1 MNKKININPSSTK
14 WLEKD
19 DRVVADYFCDL
30 GFRSLKQILDM
41 RVFDLMNMQGLN
53 AVRVEEVIIC
63 LYKWLNPNTAID
75 EAMSIVISNVP
86 IAEIIGMVMASRVTH
101 GVAAADRAQSR
112 KAVGMKFGEQYR
124 KVKSIGR
131 TGTEQV
137 ILIRFIMASVCSAIL
152 MNQMQAVQSIVT
164 VIGRRFQPIT
174 IPVGATG
181 RPIVIIMSAAA
192 RTVRYVRRR
201 YIAIVRGEYV
211 RKGAHHGYTC
221 HGIKNRADWYEGGAP
236 VCEPHI
242 GDPLAA
248 SAAGGAVPVCAFCDG
263 SRVPILL
270 YRGSERSVVCLL

>member
-1 MNKKININPSSTK
+1 
-14 WLEKD
+14 
-19 DRVVADYFCDL
+19 
-30 GFRSLKQILDM
+30 
-41 RVFDLMNMQGLN
+41 
-53 AVRVEEVIIC
+53 
-63 LYKWLNPNTAID
+63 
-75 EAMSIVISNVP
+75 
-86 IAEIIGMVMASRVTH
+86 MVMASRVTH

-124 KVKSIGR
+124 KVKSTGR

-211 RKGAHHGYTC
+211 RKGAHHGYNVTELKTEPT
-221 HGIKNRADWYEGGAP
+221 GMKAVLLYANRALETLWLPRRPEGRFRFVLSATGAEFP
-236 VCEPHI
+236 
-242 GDPLAA
+242 
-248 SAAGGAVPVCAFCDG
+248 SFYNRGA
-263 SRVPILL
+263 
-270 YRGSERSVVCLL
+270 ERSVVCLL